1 MKAAL
6 PQGPGRLL
14 VFVYGL
20 FALAATARA
29 TVQILSDW
37 SAAPLAYGL
46 SLAAGIIYIVAT
58 TALVTAGDIARAVA
72 WCAIAIELVGVIGV
86 GVFSMTRPELFPEA
100 TVWSF
105 FGQGYG
111 YVPLVLPIFGLLWLW
126 RTRHAHSPPDR
137 LPITPDNST
146 EGTAGVPPAI

>member
-6 PQGPGRLL
+6 PEGPGRLL

-29 TVQILSDW
+29 TVQILTGW
-37 SAAPLAYGL
+37 STAPLAYGL

-58 TALVTAGDIARAVA
+58 VALVTAGPVARIAA
-72 WCAIAIELVGVIGV
+72 WCAILVELMGVIGV
-86 GVFSMTRPELFPEA
+86 GVFSIAQPDLFPEA

-111 YVPLVLPIFGLLWLW
+111 YVPLVLPVFGLLWLW
-126 RTRHAHSPPDR
+126 RTRQAHAAPDAPPR
-137 LPITPDNST
+137 PTDND
-146 EGTAGVPPAI
+146 